1 MLNLIEIFRDRVSVE
16 YLVLQR
22 EVDYQAALKENLDLF
37 IGVGYSSESSEPSLN
52 YSCTYY
58 LVKDNAIH
66 KKYYWRWEYPRIPLN
81 FEKTKAEH
89 LHWINFADIRSTLLE
104 NQILKEE
111 DFKIFQA
118 RTASCI

>member
-1 MLNLIEIFRDRVSVE
+1 MLDLIKIFRDRVSIE
-16 YLVLQR
+16 YLALQR
-22 EVDYQAALKENLDLF
+22 EADYQSALKEGLDLF
-37 IGVGYSSESSEPSLN
+37 IGVGYSTEHSPN

-66 KKYYWRWEYPRIPLN
+66 KKYYWQWEYPRVPLKI
-81 FEKTKAEH
+81 EQVKTEH

-118 RTASCI
+118 RTPSCI